1 GPKERNEAAV
11 RHCAGKDSFITLCV
25 NVEAILECL
34 RGMEAVDTRIR
45 KIRDDFC
52 SIAMELYVIHVTQSC
67 KIGKGTTEGGVSKL
81 FSRDLSD
88 YMENYVRNIE
98 THHAIIREI
107 FDDHIDL
114 ISKNKSAQFTSEQAP
129 KYNTIRSQTPCSTLS
144 HLLTPSSIS
153 SAANDGMQKGNKS
166 PSSVER
172 TT

>member
-11 RHCAGKDSFITLCV
+11 RHCAGKDSFVTLCV

-52 SIAMELYVIHVTQSC
+52 SIAMEL
-67 KIGKGTTEGGVSKL
+67 
-81 FSRDLSD
+81 DLSD

-107 FDDHIDL
+107 FDDHIDR
-114 ISKNKSAQFTSEQAP
+114 NA
-129 KYNTIRSQTPCSTLS
+129 
-144 HLLTPSSIS
+144 
-153 SAANDGMQKGNKS
+153 
-166 PSSVER
+166 
-172 TT
+172 